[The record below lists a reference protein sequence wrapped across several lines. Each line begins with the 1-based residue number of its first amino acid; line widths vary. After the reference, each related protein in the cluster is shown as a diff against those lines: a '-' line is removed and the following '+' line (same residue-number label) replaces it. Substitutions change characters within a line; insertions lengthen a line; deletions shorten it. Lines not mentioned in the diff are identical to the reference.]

1 MNPMEPSNHINCKL
15 NSSSFVDD
23 GLLCIFTTLR
33 WLFSNRRGESVVCVS
48 FPFKLLC
55 VWEHQHGWMCLRQ
68 FTLRFTRNWRLI
80 FMLALI
86 PIHHVG
92 FWCFLY
98 SRSFSHHFSCLLFY
112 VLLSWKFILSFLF
125 IHFDIVYKQFSLNCS
140 FSLWTAPLTVF
151 HLRFVFFSKRI
162 GLLNKKMFWYIHMF
176 TFGMFSIFFQVFLF
190 FCIIL
195 CKCACKCFKWMVK
208 TVNVCFSNFAQR
220 KSVFFFFNS
229 TELI

>member
-1 MNPMEPSNHINCKL
+1 
-15 NSSSFVDD
+15 
-23 GLLCIFTTLR
+23 
-33 WLFSNRRGESVVCVS
+33 
-48 FPFKLLC
+48 
-55 VWEHQHGWMCLRQ
+55 
-68 FTLRFTRNWRLI
+68 
-80 FMLALI
+80 MLALI

-162 GLLNKKMFWYIHMF
+162 SLLNKKMFWYIHMLF
-176 TFGMFSIFFQVFLF
+176 TFGIFSIFFQVFLF

-195 CKCACKCFKWMVK
+195 CLQMLQMNGKNCKCLFFKFYTEKKCYFFQFNW
-208 TVNVCFSNFAQR
+208 THITL
-220 KSVFFFFNS
+220 KSFDNMHLLGLFFFSRLHCYLGEIVGFWFHWTCKWCIKNDIIYVWMLLMGLKHVIRGKRRLY
-229 TELI
+229 TFFDLTCIRITPLI